1 MRAMSKATQK
11 QLLINYYNDLREQA
25 IEEVSTEVMQQTCAI
40 MLYSMMISEKSPLKD
55 PEALKLVFE
64 QFIDTLNMPGTP
76 FGKNVDTC
84 DIVTLMS
91 EQLGIDFDKIQS
103 HFKLEIT
110 K

>member
-11 QLLINYYNDLREQA
+11 QLLINHYNDLREQA
-25 IEEVSTEVMQQTCAI
+25 VEEISTEVMQQTCAI
-40 MLYSMMISEKSPLKD
+40 LLYSMMINEKSPLKD

-64 QFIDTLNMPGTP
+64 QFVDTLNMPGTP
-76 FGKNVDTC
+76 FGKTIETC
-84 DIVTLMS
+84 SMIQFM
-91 EQLGIDFDKIQS
+91 EEKLGVDFDKIQS